1 MKENSIWHTLTLI
14 GGVLSLPIALV
25 TIVNW
30 MLDFSLA
37 VYLWTLAV
45 LVIVSLG
52 ALIRINGLRPWHPK
66 FRPPFFRLGSRRLS
80 LRRKINM
87 RLRRPLYEID
97 YLEPTK
103 QAGTTEIAPEI
114 ADFFARKTTVII
126 EDDPV
131 GFNCNATIPVYAI
144 EDQITERKLL
154 AYFEENRDE
163 ILGHGIFFIAT
174 PSRRLDAEHSRVI
187 NQQICAALEQ
197 FFRKHG
203 RPYRI
208 IGKIDSCLRSNYES
222 EHRGAV
228 GGTGDFD
235 LEILVPAYVEEGR
248 ITAWGTQYIVC
259 PNRFEPMH
267 QSEYCYFNGLE
278 YGNSNIAL
286 WLEKKTGGRIRRN
299 QVGLV
304 DVEMLRSLPANEICD
319 RYLAAADGIKALVF
333 DSVAEND
340 SVSVLNVLVGL
351 DARTEKIFYKL
362 SASMINVLIRTY
374 AAMNPAAEKPA
385 IAPAERGVIVVG
397 SLSTITKKQVQ
408 YIHNDIDMSLFMM
421 YNSEFDSKDSD
432 KIAEKKKKKM
442 VAECRK
448 GSNII
453 LTTEFWEDKS
463 TKYPS
468 LEKRDTA
475 LRYFARI
482 IEKIRNS
489 NNWFLFVGSDT
500 ALYSVLYGL
509 GIRRFYYCGHL
520 IPGVIQCRF
529 RYEGETEY
537 RTFYINGGNNGSED
551 LFRRLVDKLSP
562 RSGAAAV

>member
-1 MKENSIWHTLTLI
+1 M
-14 GGVLSLPIALV
+14 
-25 TIVNW
+25 
-30 MLDFSLA
+30 
-37 VYLWTLAV
+37 
-45 LVIVSLG
+45 
-52 ALIRINGLRPWHPK
+52 
-66 FRPPFFRLGSRRLS
+66 
-80 LRRKINM
+80 
-87 RLRRPLYEID
+87 
-97 YLEPTK
+97 
-103 QAGTTEIAPEI
+103 
-114 ADFFARKTTVII
+114 
-126 EDDPV
+126 
-131 GFNCNATIPVYAI
+131 
-144 EDQITERKLL
+144 
-154 AYFEENRDE
+154 
-163 ILGHGIFFIAT
+163 
-174 PSRRLDAEHSRVI
+174 
-187 NQQICAALEQ
+187 
-197 FFRKHG
+197 
-203 RPYRI
+203 
-208 IGKIDSCLRSNYES
+208 
-222 EHRGAV
+222 
-228 GGTGDFD
+228 
-235 LEILVPAYVEEGR
+235 
-248 ITAWGTQYIVC
+248 
-259 PNRFEPMH
+259 
-267 QSEYCYFNGLE
+267 
-278 YGNSNIAL
+278 
-286 WLEKKTGGRIRRN
+286 
-299 QVGLV
+299 
-304 DVEMLRSLPANEICD
+304 
-319 RYLAAADGIKALVF
+319 F

-432 KIAEKKKKKM
+432 KIAEKKKNKM

>member
-1 MKENSIWHTLTLI
+1 
-14 GGVLSLPIALV
+14 
-25 TIVNW
+25 
-30 MLDFSLA
+30 
-37 VYLWTLAV
+37 
-45 LVIVSLG
+45 
-52 ALIRINGLRPWHPK
+52 
-66 FRPPFFRLGSRRLS
+66 
-80 LRRKINM
+80 
-87 RLRRPLYEID
+87 
-97 YLEPTK
+97 
-103 QAGTTEIAPEI
+103 
-114 ADFFARKTTVII
+114 
-126 EDDPV
+126 
-131 GFNCNATIPVYAI
+131 
-144 EDQITERKLL
+144 
-154 AYFEENRDE
+154 
-163 ILGHGIFFIAT
+163 
-174 PSRRLDAEHSRVI
+174 
-187 NQQICAALEQ
+187 
-197 FFRKHG
+197 
-203 RPYRI
+203 
-208 IGKIDSCLRSNYES
+208 
-222 EHRGAV
+222 
-228 GGTGDFD
+228 
-235 LEILVPAYVEEGR
+235 
-248 ITAWGTQYIVC
+248 
-259 PNRFEPMH
+259 MH

-362 SASMINVLIRTY
+362 SAQHDQRADTHLCGHEPRRR
-374 AAMNPAAEKPA
+374 K
-385 IAPAERGVIVVG
+385 APRSPRQSGASSWSG

-432 KIAEKKKKKM
+432 KIAEKKKNKM